1 MSEEAVKS
9 SPLRLAWDQQGN
21 RVVMAALA
29 SATLGLAPFYPHA
42 HIWKQL
48 VNLSRGTLTA
58 PMDVFD
64 LVMHGAPWVA
74 LIVALFQ
81 LFNRASVLAAAQK
94 RAP

>member
-1 MSEEAVKS
+1 MSEEMVKR
-9 SPLRLAWDQQGN
+9 SPLGLAWEQQGN
-21 RVVMAALA
+21 RVVTAALA

-48 VNLSRGTLTA
+48 VNLAHGTLRA

-74 LIVALFQ
+74 LIVALSQ
-81 LFNRASVLAAAQK
+81 LFIRASVLATAQ
-94 RAP
+94 RSAQ

>member
-1 MSEEAVKS
+1 MSEEAVKR

-48 VNLSRGTLTA
+48 VNLARGTLTA

-64 LVMHGAPWVA
+64 LLMHGAPWVA